1 MTEERYL
8 CATGATNLQDVPH
21 RIGQVDLV
29 KANGMSA
36 SNMAS
41 HFMRL
46 VSKPTKADMTRVYAA
61 LLYVAHKRKFVE
73 PAAAITAAIEWMLDP
88 SCKVCA
94 GVGEIERKGRMH
106 KCPKCKGEK
115 LRREPASRDAQYL
128 IDHVNDCRRALS
140 GRVRKLMR

>member
-8 CATGATNLQDVPH
+8 CATSATNLLDVPH

-36 SNMAS
+36 YNMAS

-61 LLYVAHKRKFVE
+61 LLYVAHQRKFAE
-73 PAAAITAAIEWMLDP
+73 PAEAIVAAIEWMLDP

-94 GVGEIERKGRMH
+94 GIGEIERKGRMH

-115 LRREPASRDAQYL
+115 LRREPANRDAQYL
-128 IDHVNDCRRALS
+128 IDHVTDCRRALS
-140 GRVRKLMR
+140 GRVRGLMR

>member
-1 MTEERYL
+1 MIEERYL
-8 CATGATNLQDVPH
+8 SATAATNLLDVPH
-21 RIGQVDLV
+21 RLGQVDLV

-36 SNMAS
+36 HNMAS

-61 LLYVAHKRKFVE
+61 LLYVAHQRKFAE
-73 PAAAITAAIEWMLDP
+73 PSTAIVAAIEWMLNP
-88 SCKVCA
+88 NCKVCA

-106 KCPKCKGEK
+106 KCPKCRGEK
-115 LRREPASRDAQYL
+115 LRREPANRDAQYL

-140 GRVRKLMR
+140 GRVRALMR